1 MRHTCLTGN
10 KCSCISNNRHGFRGE
25 DNLDCRFAVG
35 DRNTPEYSPAAKEG
49 NLLFPENFTSIRRGF
64 PDCPSLAEGDRS
76 LAEGDSSL
84 AEGDSSLAE
93 GDSSLAEGDSSLA
106 EGDRIA
112 AEGDRIANESSGC
125 RGPTGDVTVRA
136 RGTSCPPNKFLEK

>member
-1 MRHTCLTGN
+1 MPDARDIRPLRHPPPQEMQDIWSHEGRMRHTCLTGN

-25 DNLDCRFAVG
+25 DDLDCRFAVG

-64 PDCPSLAEGDRS
+64 PDCPSLAEGD
-76 LAEGDSSL
+76 SSL
-84 AEGDSSLAE
+84 AEGDRSI
-93 GDSSLAEGDSSLA
+93 A

-112 AEGDRIANESSGC
+112 AEGDRIANESSEC
-125 RGPTGDVTVRA
+125 RVPTGA
-136 RGTSCPPNKFLEK
+136 GTRHQLSA